1 MSSSPPIS
9 PDFDPY
15 YRWLGIPKG
24 QRPPSHYRLLGI
36 SPTEEDNEVI
46 KAAVEH
52 QTTLVRNQKQPEQ
65 ESIATRLLYE
75 IQEAGMVILD
85 PYRRKQYDAALEQS
99 KPSPKQRSIPE
110 PFPPYTPSQPV
121 GEGNEIVR
129 TYFGVMSIILGGFI
143 IMALV
148 SFMLPWRKFLSNHPE
163 REEAQNQPFIQA
175 AIAQAPNAGKPQQ
188 ARVAALAAVKAS
200 PKQGVAQE
208 PDRDLDEAES
218 ATIDATISAVDA
230 TGQSITVT
238 YKTKSVALDV
248 SHIAKITVDGIDTPL
263 DALRPGQTA
272 TIEFD
277 PRLDIA
283 AKIEITS
290 PNGKSQRPAASQ
302 ASPTAHEPPRENDAA
317 LATIEVT
324 LQQIDADGRKLTV
337 KRNSKTTAFDVSRKA
352 AIIVGGKSAAM
363 GSLRPNQKASIT
375 FDPENEVVVGV
386 EVVGPADGP
395 STAPATS
402 TLATP
407 QAAPPDDTTTVEA
420 TIASVDIS
428 KRTLSITRKT
438 KTTAFDVA
446 RKAEFIIDGKAATLD
461 ALKSGQKASITIN
474 NTADV
479 VVRVEVRPADSSK
492 EPQK

>member
-1 MSSSPPIS
+1 MKLDKPQPS
-9 PDFDPY
+9 DFDPY

-36 SPTEEDNEVI
+36 SPTEEDHEVI
-46 KAAVEH
+46 KGAVEH

-85 PYRRKQYDAALEQS
+85 PYRRKQYDAFLEQS
-99 KPSPKQRSIPE
+99 KPSQKQRSIPE

-175 AIAQAPNAGKPQQ
+175 AIAQAPNAGKLQQ
-188 ARVAALAAVKAS
+188 ARVAPLAAVKAP

-230 TGQSITVT
+230 TGHSISVT
-238 YKTKSVALDV
+238 HKSKTVALDV
-248 SHIAKITVDGIDTPL
+248 SRIAKITADGVETAL

-277 PRLDIA
+277 PKLDVA
-283 AKIEITS
+283 TKIEVTS
-290 PNGKSQRPAASQ
+290 AGVTSQPAEPK
-302 ASPTAHEPPRENDAA
+302 ASPTVPGTPRENDAA
-317 LATIEVT
+317 LATVEAT
-324 LQQIDADGRKLTV
+324 LQQIDVDGRRLTV
-337 KRNSKTTAFDVSRKA
+337 TRHSKTTAFDVSRKA
-352 AIIVGGKSAAM
+352 AIVVGEKSATLD
-363 GSLRPNQKASIT
+363 SLRPSQKATIT
-375 FDPENEVVVGV
+375 FDPENEVIVRV
-386 EVVGPADGP
+386 EVAKQASGSPGPPPTSNKSESAP
-395 STAPATS
+395 S
-402 TLATP
+402 
-407 QAAPPDDTTTVEA
+407 DETTTIGA
-420 TIASVDIS
+420 TIASVDAS
-428 KRTLSITRKT
+428 KRSISITRKS
-438 KTTAFDVA
+438 KTTAFDVS
-446 RKAEFIIDGKAATLD
+446 RKAEIIVEAKAATLD
-461 ALKSGQKASITIN
+461 ALKPGQNATITIN
-474 NTADV
+474 TQADV
-479 VVRVEVRPADSSK
+479 VVKVEVTSTGASK